1 MLSPNN
7 SSSRLLRKIKTL
19 LLLLALA
26 AFFGSASAANNIGR
40 IDAVAEI
47 EGVGADPNPVKKVV
61 FASPATQHEAPVI
74 DRRNYRN
81 LKAEDDPSV
90 WQAKAAKSASG
101 DFLEFAMKTLEDI
114 NEQICKQDED
124 TCDQISQ
131 LVAAGEKYKVLPL
144 RIYVNFRAM
153 AIAYPTVFQNSPFF
167 LEALRVH
174 RALGLGNAQL
184 FQGYSENVVNELYW
198 SHYNRLAILDK
209 DIQPLGDGIE
219 TYCDYIANE
228 YQALKDFAVAN
239 YGGTVFANVPTF
251 GQNQMRPWCLGL
263 DGSPSVSFIVRNDWE
278 HHRAEVVGSMM
289 SQVYTETMVT
299 HTILHWESLF
309 SALAAPDV
317 TIPLLFESF
326 DVFLQE

>member
-1 MLSPNN
+1 MITMPSPN
-7 SSSRLLRKIKTL
+7 SSSRILLKTL
-19 LLLLALA
+19 LA
-26 AFFGSASAANNIGR
+26 AFCGSAAANNIGR

-47 EGVGADPNPVKKVV
+47 EGTAADLNPVKTVV

-74 DRRNYRN
+74 DRRNNRN
-81 LKAEDDPSV
+81 LKA
-90 WQAKAAKSASG
+90 KAAKAASG
-101 DFLEFAMKTLEDI
+101 DFLEFAVKTLEEI
-114 NEQICKQDED
+114 NEKICTQDED
-124 TCDQISQ
+124 TCEQISQ
-131 LVAAGEKYKVLPL
+131 LVAAGEKYKALPT

-153 AIAYPTVFQNSPFF
+153 AIAYPIVFQNSPFF
-167 LEALRVH
+167 LEALRFH

-198 SHYNRLAILDK
+198 IHYNRLAILDK
-209 DIQPLGDGIE
+209 DVQPLGDGIE
-219 TYCDYIANE
+219 TYCEYIADE

-251 GQNQMRPWCLGL
+251 GQNQMLPWCLGL
-263 DGSPSVSFIVRNDWE
+263 DGSSYVSYIVRNDWE
-278 HHRAEVVGSMM
+278 HHRKEVVGSMM
-289 SQVYTETMVT
+289 NQDYTEMMVI

-317 TIPLLFESF
+317 TIPLLFQSF